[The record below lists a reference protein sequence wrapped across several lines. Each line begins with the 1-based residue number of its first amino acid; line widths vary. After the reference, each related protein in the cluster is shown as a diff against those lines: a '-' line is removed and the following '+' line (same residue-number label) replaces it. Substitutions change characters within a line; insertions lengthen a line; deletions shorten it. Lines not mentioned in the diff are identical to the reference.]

1 MKPLSR
7 PMFAAVAALF
17 AVVMIGTRFHHFGDA
32 LHLPDASMAL
42 FFLGGIYL
50 RKHLAFV
57 AFVVLSV
64 LVDWYSVSYAGVS
77 DFCITVAYAF
87 MPLAYA
93 VLWYAGRLL
102 APRYDGSLRSHAL
115 VFAGLLVS
123 ATLSYAVSNG
133 AFYWLGG
140 RYTAPHMAE
149 YVQRF
154 AQWAPLFVR
163 AAAGYVLVAQVIQ
176 ALVFRFVPGQRGQ
189 RTAQA

>member
-1 MKPLSR
+1 
-7 PMFAAVAALF
+7 
-17 AVVMIGTRFHHFGDA
+17 MIMIATRFNHFGDA

-50 RKHLAFV
+50 RKHLAFLG
-57 AFVVLSV
+57 FVILAVLI
-64 LVDWYSVSYAGVS
+64 DWYSISYAGVS
-77 DFCITVAYAF
+77 DFCITIAYSF

-102 APRYDGSLRSHAL
+102 APRYDGSLASHAA

-140 RYTAPHMAE
+140 RYTDPNVTQ

-163 AAAGYVLVAQVIQ
+163 AAAGYVLVAQVVQ
-176 ALVFRFVPGQRGQ
+176 ALVFRFAPRAADD
-189 RTAQA
+189 RAARA

>member
-7 PMFAAVAALF
+7 PLFTAVASLF
-17 AVVMIGTRFHHFGDA
+17 AMVMIATRFNHFGDA

-42 FFLGGIYL
+42 FFLGGLYL
-50 RKHLAFV
+50 RKHLAFLG
-57 AFVVLSV
+57 FVVLSV
-64 LVDWYSVSYAGVS
+64 LIDWYSVSYAGVS

-87 MPLAYA
+87 LPLAYA

-102 APRYDGSLRSHAL
+102 APRYNGSLASHGM
-115 VFAGLLVS
+115 VFAGIVVS

-140 RYTAPHMAE
+140 RYTDPNMSQ
-149 YVQRF
+149 YLQRF

-163 AAAGYVLVAQVIQ
+163 AAAGYVLASQVVQ
-176 ALVFRFVPGQRGQ
+176 ALVFRFLPGARDGQ
-189 RTAQA
+189 TARA

>member
-1 MKPLSR
+1 MKPFSR
-7 PMFAAVAALF
+7 PLFAAVAALF
-17 AVVMIGTRFHHFGDA
+17 AVIMIGTRFHHFGDA

-50 RKHLAFV
+50 RKHLAFLGFV
-57 AFVVLSV
+57 ALSV

-102 APRYDGSLRSHAL
+102 APYYDGSLRSHAL

-123 ATLSYAVSNG
+123 ATLSYAISNG

-149 YVQRF
+149 HVQRF

-163 AAAGYVLVAQVIQ
+163 AAAGYVLVAQAIQ
-176 ALVFRFVPGQRGQ
+176 ALVFRFAPGRRGQ
-189 RTAQA
+189 RTARA

>member
-1 MKPLSR
+1 
-7 PMFAAVAALF
+7 MFTAVAALF
-17 AVVMIGTRFHHFGDA
+17 ALVMIGTRFHHFGDA

-50 RKHLAFV
+50 RRHLAFV
-57 AFVVLSV
+57 GFVLLSV

-77 DFCITVAYAF
+77 DFCITMAYAF
-87 MPLAYA
+87 LPLAYA

-102 APRYDGSLRSHAL
+102 APRYDGSFASHAL
-115 VFAGLLVS
+115 VFGGLLAS

-140 RYTAPHMAE
+140 RYTDPNMAQ
-149 YVQRF
+149 YLQRF

-163 AAAGYVLVAQVIQ
+163 AAAGYVLVAQAIQ
-176 ALVFRFVPGQRGQ
+176 AGVFRFVPGAADR
-189 RTAQA
+189 RIARA

>member
-7 PMFAAVAALF
+7 PLFAAVAALF
-17 AVVMIGTRFHHFGDA
+17 ALIMIGTRFNHFGDA

-50 RKHLAFV
+50 RKHLAFA

-64 LVDWYSVSYAGVS
+64 LIDWYSVSYAGVS
-77 DFCITVAYAF
+77 AFCITTAYWF
-87 MPLAYA
+87 LPLAYA
-93 VLWYAGRLL
+93 ALWYAGRAL
-102 APRYDGSLRSHAL
+102 ASRYDGSLASHAR

-123 ATLSYAVSNG
+123 ATLSYAISNG

-140 RYTAPHMAE
+140 RYTEPNMAQ
-149 YVQRF
+149 YLQRF

-163 AAAGYVLVAQVIQ
+163 AAAGYVLASQLVQ
-176 ALVFRFVPGQRGQ
+176 ALVFRFMPQAREA
-189 RTAQA
+189 RAAQV

>member
-1 MKPLSR
+1 MKSLSR

-17 AVVMIGTRFHHFGDA
+17 ALLMIGTRFNHFGDV

-50 RKHLAFV
+50 RKHLAFLGLV
-57 AFVVLSV
+57 ILSV

-77 DFCITVAYAF
+77 DFCITMAYSF
-87 MPLAYA
+87 LPLAYA

-102 APRYDGSLRSHAL
+102 APRYDGSLGSHAL

-140 RYTAPHMAE
+140 RYTEPNMAQ

-163 AAAGYVLVAQVIQ
+163 AAAGYVLAAQVVQ
-176 ALVFRFVPGQRGQ
+176 ALVFRFAPRAANTG
-189 RTAQA
+189 TARA

>member
-7 PMFAAVAALF
+7 PMFTAVAAIF
-17 AVVMIGTRFHHFGDA
+17 AMIMIATRFNHFGDA

-50 RKHLAFV
+50 RKHLAFLG
-57 AFVVLSV
+57 FVILSV
-64 LVDWYSVSYAGVS
+64 LIDWYSVSYAGVS
-77 DFCITVAYAF
+77 DFCITIAYSF

-102 APRYDGSLRSHAL
+102 APRYDGSLASHAR

-140 RYTAPHMAE
+140 RYPDPNMAQ
-149 YVQRF
+149 YLQRF

-163 AAAGYVLVAQVIQ
+163 AAAGYVLAAQLVQ
-176 ALVFRFVPGQRGQ
+176 ALVFRFVPRAADS
-189 RTAQA
+189 RIARA

>member
-7 PMFAAVAALF
+7 PMFTAVAAIF
-17 AVVMIGTRFHHFGDA
+17 ATIMIATRFNHFGDA

-50 RKHLAFV
+50 RKHV
-57 AFVVLSV
+57 AFLGFVILAVMI
-64 LVDWYSVSYAGVS
+64 DWYSVSYAGVS
-77 DFCITVAYAF
+77 DFCITIAYSF
-87 MPLAYA
+87 LPLAYA

-102 APRYDGSLRSHAL
+102 APRYDGSMASHAV

-140 RYTAPHMAE
+140 RYTDPNMTQ

-163 AAAGYVLVAQVIQ
+163 AAAGYVLVAQVVQ
-176 ALVFRFVPGQRGQ
+176 ALVFRFAPRADD
-189 RTAQA
+189 RIARA

>member
-102 APRYDGSLRSHAL
+102 VPRYDGSLRSHAL

>member
-7 PMFAAVAALF
+7 PLFAAVAGLF
-17 AVVMIGTRFHHFGDA
+17 ALIMIGTRFNHFGDA

-50 RKHLAFV
+50 RKHLAF
-57 AFVVLSV
+57 AALVVLSV
-64 LVDWYSVSYAGVS
+64 LIDWYSVSYAGVS
-77 DFCITVAYAF
+77 DFCITVAYSF

-93 VLWYAGRLL
+93 ALWYAGRLL
-102 APRYDGSLRSHAL
+102 APRYDGSLSSHAV

-123 ATLSYAVSNG
+123 ATLSYAISNG

-140 RYTAPHMAE
+140 RYTEPNMAQ

-163 AAAGYVLVAQVIQ
+163 AAAGYVLAVQLVQ
-176 ALVFRFVPGQRGQ
+176 ALVFRFAPAARDAK
-189 RTAQA
+189 TAHA

>member
-7 PMFAAVAALF
+7 PLFAAVAALF
-17 AVVMIGTRFHHFGDA
+17 ALVMIATRFHHFGDV

-50 RKHLAFV
+50 RRHLAFL

-64 LVDWYSVSYAGVS
+64 LIDWYSVSYAGVS
-77 DFCITVAYAF
+77 DFCITVAYSF
-87 MPLAYA
+87 LPLAYA
-93 VLWYAGRLL
+93 VLWYAGRLV
-102 APRYDGSLRSHAL
+102 APRYDGSLASHGI
-115 VFAGLLVS
+115 VFGTLLVA

-140 RYTAPHMAE
+140 RYTEPNMAQ

-154 AQWAPLFVR
+154 MQWAPLFVR
-163 AAAGYVLVAQVIQ
+163 AAAAYVAVAQVAQ
-176 ALVFRFVPGQRGQ
+176 ALVFRFAPRSGDGK
-189 RTAQA
+189 TARA

>member
-7 PMFAAVAALF
+7 PLFTAVASLF
-17 AVVMIGTRFHHFGDA
+17 ALVMIATRFNHFGDA

-42 FFLGGIYL
+42 FFLGGLYL
-50 RKHLAFV
+50 RKHLAFLG
-57 AFVVLSV
+57 FVVLSV
-64 LVDWYSVSYAGVS
+64 LIDWYSVSYAGVS

-87 MPLAYA
+87 LPLAYA

-102 APRYDGSLRSHAL
+102 APRYSGSLASHGM
-115 VFAGLLVS
+115 VFAGIVVS

-140 RYTAPHMAE
+140 RYTDPNMSQ
-149 YVQRF
+149 YLQRF

-163 AAAGYVLVAQVIQ
+163 AAAGYVLASQAVQ
-176 ALVFRFVPGQRGQ
+176 ALVFRFLPGARDGQ
-189 RTAQA
+189 TARA

>member
-1 MKPLSR
+1 MKPFSR
-7 PMFAAVAALF
+7 PLFAAVAALF
-17 AVVMIGTRFHHFGDA
+17 AVIMIGTRFHHFGDA

-50 RKHLAFV
+50 RKHLAFLGFV
-57 AFVVLSV
+57 ALSV

-102 APRYDGSLRSHAL
+102 APYYDGSLRSHAL

-123 ATLSYAVSNG
+123 ATLSYAISNG

-163 AAAGYVLVAQVIQ
+163 AAAGYVLVAQAIQ
-176 ALVFRFVPGQRGQ
+176 ALVFRFAPGRRGQ
-189 RTAQA
+189 RTARA

>member
-7 PMFAAVAALF
+7 PLFAAVAALF
-17 AVVMIGTRFHHFGDA
+17 AVIMIGTRFHHFGDA

-50 RKHLAFV
+50 RKHLAFLGFV
-57 AFVVLSV
+57 ALSV

-102 APRYDGSLRSHAL
+102 APYYDGSLRSHAL

-123 ATLSYAVSNG
+123 ATLSYAISNG

-163 AAAGYVLVAQVIQ
+163 AAAGYVLVAQAIQ
-176 ALVFRFVPGQRGQ
+176 ALVFRFAPGRRGQ
-189 RTAQA
+189 RTARA

>member
-7 PMFAAVAALF
+7 PMFTAVAAIF
-17 AVVMIGTRFHHFGDA
+17 AMVMIATRFHHFGDA

-50 RKHLAFV
+50 RKHLAFLG
-57 AFVVLSV
+57 FVILSV
-64 LVDWYSVSYAGVS
+64 LVDWYSIRYAGVS
-77 DFCITVAYAF
+77 DFCITIAYSF

-93 VLWYAGRLL
+93 VLWYAGRLV
-102 APRYDGSLRSHAL
+102 APRYDGSLASHVT
-115 VFAGLLVS
+115 VFAAILVG

-140 RYTAPHMAE
+140 RYTDPNMTQ
-149 YVQRF
+149 YVERF

-163 AAAGYVLVAQVIQ
+163 AAAGYVLVAQAIQ
-176 ALVFRFVPGQRGQ
+176 ALVFRFAPRAGDGRA
-189 RTAQA
+189 AQV

>member
-7 PMFAAVAALF
+7 PLFAAVAALF
-17 AVVMIGTRFHHFGDA
+17 ALLMIATRFNHFGDA

-50 RKHLAFV
+50 RRHLAFL

-77 DFCITVAYAF
+77 DFCITIAYSF

-102 APRYDGSLRSHAL
+102 APRYNGSLASHAL

-140 RYTAPHMAE
+140 RYAEPNMAQ

-163 AAAGYVLVAQVIQ
+163 AAAGYVLTAQVVQ
-176 ALVFRFVPGQRGQ
+176 ALVFRFAPSATGDRA
-189 RTAQA
+189 AQA

>member
-7 PMFAAVAALF
+7 PLFSAVAALF
-17 AVVMIGTRFHHFGDA
+17 ATIMIATRFNHFGDA

-50 RKHLAFV
+50 RKHLAFLGLV
-57 AFVVLSV
+57 ILSV

-77 DFCITVAYAF
+77 DFCITMAYSF
-87 MPLAYA
+87 LPLAYA
-93 VLWYAGRLL
+93 VLWYAGRSL
-102 APRYDGSLRSHAL
+102 APRYSGTPASHAL
-115 VFAGLLVS
+115 VFTGLLVS

-140 RYTAPHMAE
+140 RYTDPNMDQ
-149 YVQRF
+149 YLQRF

-163 AAAGYVLVAQVIQ
+163 AAAGYVLAAQVVQ
-176 ALVFRFVPGQRGQ
+176 ALLFRFAPRVANDRA
-189 RTAQA
+189 AQA

>member
-7 PMFAAVAALF
+7 PMFTAVAAIF
-17 AVVMIGTRFHHFGDA
+17 ATIMIATRFNHFGDA

-50 RKHLAFV
+50 RKHLAFLG
-57 AFVVLSV
+57 FVVLAV
-64 LVDWYSVSYAGVS
+64 LIDWYSVSYAGVS
-77 DFCITVAYAF
+77 DFCITIAYSF
-87 MPLAYA
+87 LPLAYA

-102 APRYDGSLRSHAL
+102 APRYDGSMASHAV
-115 VFAGLLVS
+115 VFTGLLVS

-140 RYTAPHMAE
+140 RYTDPNMTQ

-163 AAAGYVLVAQVIQ
+163 AAAGYVLVAQVVQ
-176 ALVFRFVPGQRGQ
+176 ALVFRFAPRADD
-189 RTAQA
+189 RIARA

>member
-7 PMFAAVAALF
+7 PLFAATCALF
-17 AVVMIGTRFHHFGDA
+17 ALFMIATRFHHFGDV

-57 AFVVLSV
+57 GFVLLAV
-64 LVDWYSVSYAGVS
+64 LVDWVSISYAGVS
-77 DFCITVAYAF
+77 DFCITVAYSF

-93 VLWYAGRLL
+93 VLWYGGRLV
-102 APRYDGSLRSHAL
+102 APRFDGSLASHAT
-115 VFAGLLVS
+115 VFATLLVC
-123 ATLSYAVSNG
+123 ATLSYAISNG

-140 RYTAPHMAE
+140 RYTNTNMTQ

-154 AQWAPLFVR
+154 VQWAPLFVR
-163 AAAGYVLVAQVIQ
+163 AAAMYVLAAQVVH
-176 ALVFRFVPGQRGQ
+176 ALIRRFAPRPHDGG
-189 RTAQA
+189 TAHA

>member
-7 PMFAAVAALF
+7 PAFAALAALF
-17 AVVMIGTRFHHFGDA
+17 ALVMIGTRFHHFGDM

-57 AFVVLSV
+57 ALVLLAV
-64 LVDWYSVSYAGVS
+64 LVDWYSISYAGVS
-77 DFCITVAYAF
+77 DFCITVAYSF

-93 VLWYAGRLL
+93 VLWYGGRLL
-102 APRYDGSLRSHAL
+102 APRFDGSLRSHGL
-115 VFAGLLVS
+115 VFLGILVC

-140 RYTAPHMAE
+140 RYTDPNMTQ

-154 AQWAPLFVR
+154 MQWAPLFVR
-163 AAAGYVLVAQVIQ
+163 AAALYVLAAQVIH
-176 ALVFRFVPGQRGQ
+176 AVVARFLPREGGRG
-189 RTAQA
+189 AAHV

>member
-1 MKPLSR
+1 MRPLSR
-7 PMFAAVAALF
+7 PMFTAVAALF
-17 AVVMIGTRFHHFGDA
+17 AMLMIATRFNHFGDA

-50 RKHLAFV
+50 RKHLAFLG
-57 AFVVLSV
+57 FVILSV

-77 DFCITVAYAF
+77 DFCITTAYAF
-87 MPLAYA
+87 LPLAYA

-102 APRYDGSLRSHAL
+102 APRYNGSLASHAM
-115 VFAGLLVS
+115 VFTGLLLS

-140 RYTAPHMAE
+140 RYTDPNMTQ

-163 AAAGYVLVAQVIQ
+163 AAAGYVLAAQVVQ
-176 ALVFRFVPGQRGQ
+176 ALVFRFVPQAASD

>member
-7 PMFAAVAALF
+7 PLFAAVAALF
-17 AVVMIGTRFHHFGDA
+17 AILMIATRFNHFGDA

-57 AFVVLSV
+57 GFVVLSV
-64 LVDWYSVSYAGVS
+64 LVDWYSVTYAGVS
-77 DFCITVAYAF
+77 DFCITMAYSF

-93 VLWYAGRLL
+93 VLWYAGRLA
-102 APRYDGSLRSHAL
+102 APRYNGSLASHAL
-115 VFAGLLVS
+115 VFGSLLVG

-140 RYTAPHMAE
+140 RYTDPNMTQ

-154 AQWAPLFVR
+154 FQWAPLFVR
-163 AAAGYVLVAQVIQ
+163 AAAGYVLAAQVVQ
-176 ALVFRFVPGQRGQ
+176 ALVFRFVPRAADD
-189 RTAQA
+189 RTARA